1 MQLYLRRLP
10 FVLFVQLHILFSIW
24 DKVDLTSDVVI
35 SQCKQIK
42 AKASNVKAE
51 AKDKAWMSNSCHSVS
66 L

>member
-42 AKASNVKAE
+42 AKASN
-51 AKDKAWMSNSCHSVS
+51 AKDKAWMSNACHSQS

>member
-1 MQLYLRRLP
+1 MQLYLRKLP

-35 SQCKQIK
+35 SQCQQIM
-42 AKASNVKAE
+42 AKASNLKAE
-51 AKDKAWMSNSCHSVS
+51 AKDKAWMSKSCHSLS

>member
-1 MQLYLRRLP
+1 MQLYLRKLP

-35 SQCKQIK
+35 SQCQQTK
-42 AKASNVKAE
+42 ANASNLKAE
-51 AKDKAWMSNSCHSVS
+51 AKDKAWMSNSCHSLS

>member
-1 MQLYLRRLP
+1 MQLYLRKLP

-35 SQCKQIK
+35 SQCQQIK
-42 AKASNVKAE
+42 AKASNL
-51 AKDKAWMSNSCHSVS
+51 KAWISKSRHSLS